1 MPLSSVLRTIAMLA
15 TVAFIATLA
24 TPAVATTRI
33 KDISRVKGQEE
44 NTLQGWGLVVGL
56 NGTGDGGNFLPTI
69 RPLAQMLQLMG
80 NQLGNGGPLEL
91 KDAKNIALVL
101 VTATVP
107 AAGGRQ
113 GDKLDCQVMSIGA
126 AKSLAGGRLFMTP
139 LTGPIAGSTRVFA
152 ISEGWIAVED
162 SSTPTTAVVHNGCR
176 LEADFFNNYVKD
188 DKITLVLD
196 KNHANFQL
204 AQEVA
209 ELVNTQLPIRSNDG
223 YMARALDPVN
233 IEITIPT
240 DYRGDPVL
248 FISLVQQLPLLE
260 IQGEARVVIN
270 ERTGSIVIDGDV
282 EIGPVVVTHKNV
294 VVEAV
299 GATAADRFFAV
310 NPNQEETTK
319 LQSLIEAL
327 GAVQVPNEDIVSI
340 IKNIER
346 SGRLHAR
353 LIIE

>member
-1 MPLSSVLRTIAMLA
+1 MRNLSIGRSILVCATIAFIIL
-15 TVAFIATLA
+15 TVA
-24 TPAVATTRI
+24 PANAATRI
-33 KDISRVKGQEE
+33 KDICRVKGQEE

-56 NGTGDGGNFLPTI
+56 NGTGDGGQFLPTI

-80 NQLGNGGPLEL
+80 NQLGDGGPLEL

-113 GDKLDCQVMSIGA
+113 GDKVDCQVMSIGA
-126 AKSLAGGRLFMTP
+126 AKSLQGGRLFMTP
-139 LTGPIAGSTRVFA
+139 LTGPIAGSTKVFA
-152 ISEGWIAVED
+152 ISEGWITVED
-162 SSTPTTAVVHNGCR
+162 SSTPTTAVVHRGCR
-176 LEADFFNNYVKD
+176 LEADFFNRYIKD

-204 AQEVA
+204 AQEIA
-209 ELVNTQLPIRSNDG
+209 ELVNTEQGFLNSDG
-223 YMARALDPVN
+223 NMARALDPVN
-233 IEITIPT
+233 IEINIPVG
-240 DYRGDPVL
+240 YRGDPVL
-248 FISLVQQLPLLE
+248 FVSLIQEIPLLE

-270 ERTGSIVIDGDV
+270 ERSGSIVIDGDV

-299 GATAADRFFAV
+299 GTSATDRFFAV

-327 GAVQVPNEDIVSI
+327 GSVQVSNEDIISI

-346 SGRLHAR
+346 SGRLHAS

>member
-1 MPLSSVLRTIAMLA
+1 MRNSLRFQL
-15 TVAFIATLA
+15 TVAFATLA
-24 TPAVATTRI
+24 FMVGFASEAKATTRI
-33 KDISRVKGQEE
+33 KDISRIKGQEE

-56 NGTGDGGNFLPTI
+56 NGTGDGGSFLPTI

-80 NQLGNGGPLEL
+80 NQLGDGGPLEL

-107 AAGGRQ
+107 AAGARQ

-126 AKSLAGGRLFMTP
+126 AKSLKGGRLFMTP
-139 LTGPIAGSTRVFA
+139 LTGPIAGSTTVFA

-162 SSTPTTAVVHNGCR
+162 ESSPTTAVVHRGCR
-176 LEADFFNNYVKD
+176 LEADFFNSYIKD

-209 ELVNTQLPIRSNDG
+209 EIVNQQQQFHGADG
-223 YMARALDPVN
+223 ETALALDPVN
-233 IEITIPT
+233 IEIKIPT
-240 DYRGDPVL
+240 HYRGDPVL
-248 FISLVQQLPLLE
+248 FVSEIQQLQLLE

-294 VVEAV
+294 VVEAT
-299 GATAADRFFAV
+299 GITPADRFFAV
-310 NPNQEETTK
+310 NPGQRETTK

-327 GAVQVPNEDIVSI
+327 GAVQVPNEDMISI